1 MRIRF
6 QEFSP
11 RKFSFHHD
19 PVLVLEEF
27 WTPQEQAY
35 FQEAMTRTKWNALSE
50 MPAVSA
56 AFPNSGNWLK
66 GEIGQAEAQVFLS
79 KLSLP
84 CIADYIESFPDIKER
99 HLNFNFYSYG
109 VGDCLPTHDDT
120 DETYPR
126 DRQSYQALRRIACAT
141 YFHDEWQPDWGGEL
155 IIYDAR
161 QKKGKRLLEIEKGL
175 SLPCIADYIESFP
188 DIKER
193 HLNFNFYSYG
203 VGDCLPTHDDTDE
216 TYPRDRQSYQALRRI
231 ACATYFHDEWQP
243 DWGGELIIYDARQKK
258 GKRLLEIKQCISPQP
273 GCLALFT
280 VPRFHRVCRVDAM
293 AGPHKRLSIAGWF
306 LTEHFT

>member
-120 DETYPR
+120 DEAYPR
-126 DRQSYQALRRIACAT
+126 DRESYRALRRIACAT

-155 IIYDAR
+155 IIY
-161 QKKGKRLLEIEKGL
+161 E
-175 SLPCIADYIESFP
+175 
-188 DIKER
+188 
-193 HLNFNFYSYG
+193 
-203 VGDCLPTHDDTDE
+203 
-216 TYPRDRQSYQALRRI
+216 
-231 ACATYFHDEWQP
+231 
-243 DWGGELIIYDARQKK
+243 ARQKK